1 MNTGAAH
8 TPETLFIF
16 FDIFGRVS
24 AVVEVTPNRRVFAP
38 IGERVGRVGR
48 VGRVIRLNCVCGGWA
63 VGAITQNQRNA
74 PTAQTPT
81 CAWFSHGRIR

>member
-38 IGERVGRVGR
+38 IGERVGLSVWGLLCHAVFRYARVR
-48 VGRVIRLNCVCGGWA
+48 
-63 VGAITQNQRNA
+63 
-74 PTAQTPT
+74 
-81 CAWFSHGRIR
+81 AWSL